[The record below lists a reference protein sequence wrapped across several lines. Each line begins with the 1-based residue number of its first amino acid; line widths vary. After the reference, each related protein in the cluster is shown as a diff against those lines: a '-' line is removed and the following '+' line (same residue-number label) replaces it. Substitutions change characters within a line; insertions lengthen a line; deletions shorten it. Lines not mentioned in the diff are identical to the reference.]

1 MNSDDKHLDG
11 TGLGEVWAKIKSHVT
26 SALQGWDGRNTTASG
41 VHTSN
46 ITHVGTI
53 AYGTW
58 QGSVIGASYL
68 PVASGE
74 TGATAAGIVST
85 DAQSFAGLKTF
96 SNGVNVPKGSIYY
109 NLDDKAVLQL
119 NASNYTVFNYGMRA
133 VSGNR
138 LMLYAQDR
146 FQFYLGD
153 TAYAYITNATLSA
166 YTNDTL
172 ILGNS
177 STRWKN
183 VYSVLGNFSGVLTAS
198 AGIASG
204 GYIDISNGNNFAGL
218 RHFTTSYGSSNIGG
232 VDSGGVYFA
241 HSLTGATTLE
251 MRLKAGV
258 GLSINSHIKTTAGGN
273 IIASGGVAAGGIAD
287 LVIYSS

>member
-1 MNSDDKHLDG
+1 MSG
-11 TGLGEVWAKIKSHVT
+11 AGLGEVWAKIKSHVT
-26 SALQGWDGRNTTASG
+26 SALQGWDGRNTTTSG

-85 DAQSFAGLKTF
+85 ESQSFAGLKTF
-96 SNGVNVPKGSIYY
+96 NSGINVPKGSVYY
-109 NLDDKAVLQL
+109 NLDSKAVLQL

-153 TAYAYITNATLSA
+153 TAYAYITDARLSA
-166 YTNDTL
+166 YSNDTL
-172 ILGNS
+172 FLGNS

-183 VYSVLGNFSGVLTAS
+183 VFSVLGNFSGLLTAS
-198 AGIASG
+198 GGIESG
-204 GYIDISNGNNFAGL
+204 SYIDIKNGNTFAGL
-218 RHFTTSYGSSNIGG
+218 RHITTSYGSSNIG
-232 VDSGGVYFA
+232 
-241 HSLTGATTLE
+241 
-251 MRLKAGV
+251 
-258 GLSINSHIKTTAGGN
+258 
-273 IIASGGVAAGGIAD
+273 
-287 LVIYSS
+287 